1 MAMPT
6 DRQPALL
13 RIDLRREGR
22 SAPPMPEP
30 DRTLALIDMI
40 ANPTLG
46 AA

>member
-1 MAMPT
+1 MTMPT
-6 DRQPALL
+6 DWQPTLL
-13 RIDLRREGR
+13 PIDLRRQAR

-40 ANPTLG
+40 ANPSLG